1 MNSKLKTFLICIAI
15 PLLVGITAGLIT
27 NGSMGIYE
35 QLQQPPLAPP
45 GRVFPVVWT
54 ILYVLMGIASYLVL
68 TSDADHAVKRNAL
81 FVYGM
86 QLAVNFIWPILFFS
100 LGWYLFSFAWI
111 ILLWVLILVTTAK
124 FLQIST
130 TAGLLLVPYLFWVIF
145 AAYLNLGIYLLN

>member
-1 MNSKLKTFLICIAI
+1 MNSKLKTFFICVAI
-15 PLLVGITAGLIT
+15 PLLVGIIAGLIT
-27 NGSMGIYE
+27 SGSMDTYG

-45 GRVFPVVWT
+45 GRIFPIVWT
-54 ILYVLMGIASYLVL
+54 VLYTLMGIASYLVL
-68 TSDADHAVKRNAL
+68 TSDADPTAKQNAL
-81 FVYGM
+81 FVYGL

-100 LGWYLFSFAWI
+100 LEWYLFSFAWI

-145 AAYLNLGIYLLN
+145 AAYLNLGVYLLN